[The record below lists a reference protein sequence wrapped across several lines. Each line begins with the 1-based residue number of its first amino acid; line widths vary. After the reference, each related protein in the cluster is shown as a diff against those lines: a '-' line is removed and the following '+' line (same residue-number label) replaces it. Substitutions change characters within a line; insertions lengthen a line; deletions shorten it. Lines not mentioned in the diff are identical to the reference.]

1 MVPQDTDR
9 AGAATTSASKELAKI
24 LQEKHQNVLTGPEV
38 SWLQYANHV
47 LRQESHLQENL
58 INEIPPEVVQYFKLA
73 DDNPVQQMN
82 SVRRSVAIGKR
93 VNKGIDQAVTEL
105 SEDLD
110 KLIDSLE
117 HCLSMAKVLKGR
129 VVTLE
134 ERASTTA
141 ELLEG
146 VEEAVGVQ
154 IDQFA
159 RNLQSRIVNLDDD
172 DHTFPPDEEDGVII

>member
-1 MVPQDTDR
+1 MVPQDADKT
-9 AGAATTSASKELAKI
+9 GAATTSASKELAKI
-24 LQEKHQNVLTGPEV
+24 LEEKHQNVLTGPEI
-38 SWLQYANHV
+38 SWIQYANYV
-47 LRQESHLQENL
+47 LLKEPHLHESL
-58 INEIPPEVVQYFKLA
+58 IDEIPPEVVQYFKLA
-73 DDNPVQQMN
+73 DDNPVQHMN

-105 SEDLD
+105 SEDMD

-117 HCLSMAKVLKGR
+117 HCLSLAKVLKGR

-134 ERASTTA
+134 QRANTTA

-159 RNLQSRIVNLDDD
+159 RSVQSRIVDLEDD